1 MIFSERH
8 AWLNNFRRIIDD
20 KRASASAI
28 QKAFARIKGMLEA
41 R

>member
-20 KRASASAI
+20 KRTSAPAI
-28 QKAFARIKGMLEA
+28 QNFFARIKGMLEA
-41 R
+41 K